1 MIKFLLAG
9 AKVTEE
15 HLIEMQLSV
24 LYGERPGDTIQEQ
37 FRFVPEVLRV

>member
-15 HLIEMQLSV
+15 HLIELHLTV
-24 LYGERPGDTIQEQ
+24 LYGERPGETISEQ
-37 FRFVPEVLRV
+37 FRFAPEVLRV